1 MKWDEVLE
9 TAAGKAML
17 EAAQREVAER
27 LLERRKELVALLD
40 KNAQVSKEELAA
52 REAEEAARVRLER
65 ARAAVKEAEVEFQ
78 QAHHRAAGFG
88 HNRQRVQGLLEKE
101 LRDTAPPVVEE
112 TLDWVKNEFDRR
124 RHESPV
130 CGWVATKNQWMD
142 GTVLSVTESDGP
154 SRLERIRYLV
164 RARGTLAEISLLADP
179 GEIEAKC
186 VELRAG
192 LPEIEVR
199 PLEVPVRALPGEH
212 PGRSS
217 DHSP

>member
-17 EAAQREVAER
+17 EAAQREVSER
-27 LLERRKELVALLD
+27 LLERRRDLVARL
-40 KNAQVSKEELAA
+40 AEAARVSKEEVAA

-65 ARAAVKEAEVEFQ
+65 ARAALKEAEVEFQ
-78 QAHHRAAGFG
+78 QAHHLATGYG
-88 HNRQRVQGLLEKE
+88 INRQRVQATLEKE

-112 TLDWVKNEFDRR
+112 TLDWVNNEFDRR

-130 CGWVATKNQWMD
+130 RGWVATKNQWMD
-142 GTVLSVTESDGP
+142 GTVLSLTESDGP
-154 SRLERIRYLV
+154 SRLERIRYLI
-164 RARGTLAEISLLADP
+164 RARETLADISLLADP

-199 PLEVPVRALPGEH
+199 PFEHPVRFLPGEH
-212 PGRSS
+212 PSAS
-217 DHSP
+217 L